1 LRGMSCEGWLR
12 TVSPVVKGPCILKSV
27 FVNPYV
33 LLMLEPIERFWRRNL
48 LELGESLLVSSL
60 TDNLDNIWTDLG
72 TSLLSTLS
80 EEVVF

>member
-1 LRGMSCEGWLR
+1 MRGMSCEGWLR
-12 TVSPVVKGPCILKSV
+12 TVSPVVEGPCILKSV